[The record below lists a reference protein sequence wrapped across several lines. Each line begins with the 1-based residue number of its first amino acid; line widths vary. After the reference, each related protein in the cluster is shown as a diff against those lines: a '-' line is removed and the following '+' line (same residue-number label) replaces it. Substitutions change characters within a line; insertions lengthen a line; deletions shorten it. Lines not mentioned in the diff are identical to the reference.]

1 MKLIDVRMKKLIFF
15 IQIYEELQ
23 KSDFL
28 QWQID
33 AFLFSMLVH
42 NNLAQ
47 DAHDCGKHNKRNKYN
62 NNNNINDDD
71 DKGAKTI
78 SVLVLGHCE
87 EFECLFSSLDETLLF
102 AEDDEE
108 FVPQLSVK
116 FPPQTV

>member
-1 MKLIDVRMKKLIFF
+1 
-15 IQIYEELQ
+15 
-23 KSDFL
+23 
-28 QWQID
+28 
-33 AFLFSMLVH
+33 MLVH

-62 NNNNINDDD
+62 NNNNNINDDD
-71 DKGAKTI
+71 DKGACVGT
-78 SVLVLGHCE
+78 LW

-108 FVPQLSVK
+108 FVPQLGVK

>member
-1 MKLIDVRMKKLIFF
+1 
-15 IQIYEELQ
+15 
-23 KSDFL
+23 
-28 QWQID
+28 
-33 AFLFSMLVH
+33 MLVH

-62 NNNNINDDD
+62 NNDNNINDDD

-87 EFECLFSSLDETLLF
+87 EFEFLFSSLDETLLF

>member
-1 MKLIDVRMKKLIFF
+1 
-15 IQIYEELQ
+15 
-23 KSDFL
+23 
-28 QWQID
+28 
-33 AFLFSMLVH
+33 MLVH

-108 FVPQLSVK
+108 FVCSSAQSFTVK